1 MVVGVGWFLLAS
13 SLYVTGLSGIAFNR
27 KNVLILLI
35 SIELMLL
42 AINFHWIGFSLA
54 LDDLYGQVFALLILT
69 VAAAESAIGL
79 GILVI
84 YYRVRGTIAIDW
96 IHLLRG

>member
-1 MVVGVGWFLLAS
+1 MVVGLEWFLMSS

-27 KNVLILLI
+27 KNVLILLM

-42 AINFHWIGFSLA
+42 AINFHWIGFSLV
-54 LDDLYGQVFALLILT
+54 LEDVMGQVFALFILT

-84 YYRVRGTIAIDW
+84 YYRVRGTIGMDW
-96 IHLLRG
+96 VNLLRG

>member
-1 MVVGVGWFLLAS
+1 MSIGIGWFLLSS
-13 SLYVTGLSGIAFNR
+13 SLYVTGLSGMAFNR
-27 KNVLILLI
+27 KNVLILLM

-42 AINFHWIGFSLA
+42 AINFYWIGFSLT
-54 LDDLYGQVFALLILT
+54 LDDLQGQVFALFILT

>member
-1 MVVGVGWFLLAS
+1 MTIGIGWFLLSS
-13 SLYVTGLSGIAFNR
+13 SLYVTGLSGMAFNR
-27 KNVLILLI
+27 KNVLILLM

-42 AINFHWIGFSLA
+42 AINFLWIGFSLS
-54 LDDLYGQVFALLILT
+54 LDDLQGQVFALFILT

-84 YYRVRGTIAIDW
+84 YYRVRGTIAMDW